1 MEQPAGVP
9 RLPVALL
16 DDHEKAA
23 ELARVQQR
31 RAMDTAYEA
40 ELALGLAADRP
51 DDVDPAPGTPG
62 ARSRSWAADTELPG
76 VSEFFTAELA
86 VVLNCGRGTAA
97 HLARRA
103 WTYREKLPATFAAL
117 AAGSIDERRAR
128 ELADVLQHS
137 PADVGRAVEA
147 RLLAEAGSLSL
158 RRLRARATEL
168 VLELDAA

>member
-40 ELALGLAADRP
+40 ELALGLAVDRP
-51 DDVDPAPGTPG
+51 DDADPAPGTPG
-62 ARSRSWAADTELPG
+62 ARSRGWAPDGELPG
-76 VSEFFTAELA
+76 VREFFPAELA
-86 VVLNCGRGTAA
+86 VVLNCGRGTAS

-103 WTYREKLPATFAAL
+103 WTWREKLPATFAAL
-117 AAGSIDERRAR
+117 AAGRIDERRAR
-128 ELADVLQHS
+128 ELADVLQHT
-137 PADVGRAVEA
+137 PADVARAVEA
-147 RLLAEAGSLSL
+147 RLLADAASLSL

-168 VLELDAA
+168 LLE